1 MYDAQVVLAKG
12 TVAFG
17 FGLHWS
23 WQGSVCQQNPHGFGV
38 RGSREPSRRRCT
50 DRLGSGRHPLFLS

>member
-23 WQGSVCQQNPHGFGV
+23 WQGSVCQQKTPRFWGAGLARTLEATMYGPSW
-38 RGSREPSRRRCT
+38 RG
-50 DRLGSGRHPLFLS
+50 